1 MTTLAEAF
9 ATTVAQLRD
18 AGVPSPEVDARWLVE
33 AATGSDPRRAPGRPL
48 APGEQRVLDELRA
61 RRGAREPLQL
71 VIGTAA
77 FRELELRCRP
87 GVFVPRPETEVLAG
101 LAIEIVRGMQL
112 EERALTGRPVVVHEP
127 CCGTGAVGLAVANEI
142 DGAVVLIADRSDAAV
157 ALATENRDLLA
168 STGRLR
174 SPVEVCQGVLL
185 DAFAASAHGAP
196 HVIVANPPYLPQA
209 EIAQLEPEVA
219 GHDPRDALAGGPDGH
234 EVVDALL
241 VAAAGRVAPAGLA
254 PGGTIVLE
262 IDARRAVETV
272 ARARSVGLVDV
283 QVHRDLTGAERFVI
297 ARRPGPDAEHR

>member
-127 CCGTGAVGLAVANEI
+127 CCGTGAVGLAVSNEI

-174 SPVEVCQGVLL
+174 SPVEVCQGELL